1 MTGTT
6 LKKLMKNRCYCV
18 VKSKDIPLKE
28 CKLFNCSRW
37 KSCKTKTN
45 KDIAKDMKK
54 QRRKDKNGKTL

>member
-1 MTGTT
+1 MAGTT
-6 LKKLMKNRCYCV
+6 LKKLMKNRCYCI

-54 QRRKDKNGKTL
+54 QGKG

>member
-1 MTGTT
+1 MAGTT

-18 VKSKDIPLKE
+18 IKSKDIPLKE

-54 QRRKDKNGKTL
+54 TRKG